1 MLNRYSS
8 LLLAAVGCI
17 SSQAQI
23 TLTATDNVPAVP
35 PPNSSFTYSKAA
47 FAAAPAGGADQVF
60 DYSTLVSTG
69 NATIAWTDTTAYSN
83 GGLFTGA
90 QMMSTNGTDTVF
102 YELTTA
108 GLERVGE
115 FKRLVVFGNEVDL
128 EISHS
133 DNMLELALPLAL
145 NDNWSDAVVGNVT
158 SDGSTGDRNGII
170 QGVADGEGEILLPG
184 VTGAVPVLRV
194 FTNLQE
200 IIQIPIGGNP
210 TDVTH
215 RRKQYDYY
223 APYLK
228 MPILSVYSDSLISFV
243 NVVDNGIRWM
253 NTNPVGMAELANVP
267 MEIGLAPNPASDNV
281 VMTLELPTDAGATL
295 VVADA
300 TGRMVSTERLPV
312 GTRRW
317 DLDTQALATGCY
329 SVAVLDKNGSHG
341 SARLVKR

>member
-1 MLNRYSS
+1 MMNRYSS
-8 LLLAAVGCI
+8 FLIAAVGCLGAH
-17 SSQAQI
+17 AQI

-47 FAAAPAGGADQVF
+47 FAAAPAGGADQLF

-69 NATIAWTDTTAYSN
+69 TTTFAWTDTVAYSN

-90 QMMSTNGTDTVF
+90 QMMSTSGTDTVF
-102 YELTTA
+102 YELTDA

-133 DNMLELALPLAL
+133 DNMLELALPLTF
-145 NDNWSDAVVGNVT
+145 NDQWSDAVTGTLT

-170 QGVADGEGEILLPG
+170 QGVADGYGSILLPG
-184 VTGAVPVLRV
+184 VSGAVPVLRV

-200 IIQIPIGGNP
+200 VIQIPIGGQP

-215 RRKQYDYY
+215 KRKQYDYY
-223 APYLK
+223 APFLK

-243 NVVDNGIRWM
+243 NVVDNGIRYM
-253 NTNPVGMAELANVP
+253 TADPVGMEEPASVP
-267 MEIGLAPNPASDNV
+267 MELGLFPNPASDNV
-281 VMTLELPTDAGATL
+281 IVSLDVPTTIGATL
-295 VVADA
+295 FVSDA
-300 TGRMVSTERLPV
+300 TGRMVVTERMPV

-329 SVAVLDKNGSHG
+329 SVTVLDKNGSHG